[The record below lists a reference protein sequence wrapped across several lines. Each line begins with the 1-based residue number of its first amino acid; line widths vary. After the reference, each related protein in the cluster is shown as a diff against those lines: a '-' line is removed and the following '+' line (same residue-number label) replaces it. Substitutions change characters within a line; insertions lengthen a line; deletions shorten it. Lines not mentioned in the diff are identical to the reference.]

1 MVKGKL
7 WKKIVERLS
16 DINFEARD
24 KVIRVKNLDDGILI
38 KAEVVGVKGIVC
50 LEKNISE
57 EGEIPVKVVSESE
70 WKKLL

>member
-1 MVKGKL
+1 MKGKI
-7 WKKIVERLS
+7 WKKIVEKLS

-24 KVIRVKNLDDGILI
+24 KVIRVKSLNDGILI

>member
-1 MVKGKL
+1 VKGKI
-7 WKKIVERLS
+7 WKKIVEKLS

-24 KVIRVKNLDDGILI
+24 KVIRVKSLNDGILI

>member
-1 MVKGKL
+1 MVKGKI
-7 WKKIVERLS
+7 WKKIVEKLS

-24 KVIRVKNLDDGILI
+24 KVIRVKSLNDGILI

>member
-1 MVKGKL
+1 MKGKL
-7 WKKIVERLS
+7 WKKIVEKLS

-24 KVIRVKNLDDGILI
+24 KVIRVKSLNDGILI